1 MQLEFQNKTNIE
13 IIGFKL
19 MHSGFALVSTDID
32 LGNIRFLRYL
42 FRFYQIQ
49 ISPVNLSLLYKTS
62 WRCLQD
68 MYSRLLKI
76 LSSICLEYVFN
87 ATIFCLLRRP
97 QDISRRLSRCLQDVL
112 KASWKMKIFTLKTF
126 CRHLQGMSGR
136 RLEDQQMFAGSK
148 LITLRKN

>member
-87 ATIFCLLRRP
+87 ATIFCLLRRL

-112 KASWKMKIFTLKTF
+112 MASWKMKIFTLKTC

-148 LITLRKN
+148 LITLKKN